1 MTFLIGLRKG
11 EGTFFDFVGV
21 FFNNDNCSK
30 TKLLEGAKKCKLF
43 DVTAQKKRLFIEVRE
58 NALFFCK
65 KCILLFY
72 REKLDPGRDGT

>member
-11 EGTFFDFVGV
+11 EGTFFYFVGV

-43 DVTAQKKRLFIEVRE
+43 DVTAQKK
-58 NALFFCK
+58 
-65 KCILLFY
+65 
-72 REKLDPGRDGT
+72 